1 MRIGKLRYR
10 ILIEERTSEPD
21 GIGGSSV
28 IWSELATVWASLRTQ
43 TGTEDETAGAIQSK
57 VRYTWTIRKLDTVK
71 PDMRVTWQ
79 GKQMNIVNVIPD
91 GVEYTK
97 LECVEIGDGGA

>member
-1 MRIGKLRYR
+1 MRYR

-43 TGTEDETAGAIQSK
+43 TGTESETGEAIQSK
-57 VRYTWTIRKLDTVK
+57 ARYTWIIRKLDTVK
-71 PDMRVTWQ
+71 PDMRITWNN
-79 GKQMNIVNVIPD
+79 KQMNIVSVIPYD
-91 GVEYTK
+91 YRYLQ
-97 LECVEIGDGGA
+97 LECVEIGDGGGA